1 MRAQSQ
7 RSSKNHNRQTE
18 QNSPGHQ
25 ESADIVLIYPYYY
38 THAPQAMLF
47 HPLGIARLAAIL
59 RSRGMRVRVIDGT
72 FGRHQAVI
80 SEIVDARPRIVGI
93 YAMLSMSENALAIG
107 RDIRRR
113 LPEILLVS
121 GGPLPT
127 LQPDD
132 FLPVFDAVF
141 GGEADASFPDFCRD
155 YLAAG
160 CRPDDVFR
168 KLNHPQTYPGIHYR
182 NPGDGMPVSSKPVPS
197 DETRLDELPLPDR
210 SDYDHATYQKFWI
223 EREGFSLAGI
233 MTSYGCP
240 FDCEFCSKPV
250 FGADFRQCRMDKV
263 FEEIKDIKDRG
274 YEGLWIADDCFSLD
288 PAYTRHFC
296 RRMIAEKMD
305 MNWFCLSR
313 VDRMTPADIDL
324 WQAAGC
330 RKVFFGLE
338 SGSNDVLQLM
348 NKKTTT
354 QAAEKTIHRF
364 AQSNIRTAGFFMVG
378 YPGETYDT
386 IETTFQ
392 WALSLPL
399 DEISFTVPYPLPGT
413 RLYERVTPKQEATD
427 WQYENENR
435 LVFQSEFDEAYLR
448 KRIDRVYQQFNA
460 ARGRADTVNADQTG
474 IAAAGGTGNTGV

>member
-1 MRAQSQ
+1 MRVQSHQSQ
-7 RSSKNHNRQTE
+7 KEHHRQ
-18 QNSPGHQ
+18 QDPDGNGPH
-25 ESADIVLIYPYYY
+25 ESADIVLIYPYFY

-72 FGRHQAVI
+72 FSRHETIV
-80 SEIVDARPRIVGI
+80 SEIIRARPRIVGI
-93 YAMLSMSENALAIG
+93 YAMLSMSENAMAIG
-107 RDIRRR
+107 RDIRRM

-127 LQPDD
+127 LRPEQ
-132 FLPVFDAVF
+132 FLPAFDAVF
-141 GGEADASFPDFCRD
+141 RGEADASFPDFCRD

-160 CRPDDVFR
+160 RLPEDAFSGW
-168 KLNHPQTYPGIHYR
+168 NHPEKYPGIYYHH
-182 NPGDGMPVSSKPVPS
+182 PQSSMPVSSMPEPS
-197 DETRLDELPLPDR
+197 GETRLNGLPLPDR
-210 SDYDHATYQKFWI
+210 SDYDHSSYQKFWLK
-223 EREGFSLAGI
+223 REGWSLAGI

-250 FGADFRQCRMDKV
+250 FGAYFRQCRMDKI
-263 FEEIKDIKDRG
+263 FEEINDIRDRG
-274 YEGLWIADDCFSLD
+274 YQGLWIADDCFSLD
-288 PAYTRHFC
+288 PEYTRNFC

-305 MNWFCLSR
+305 MKWFCLCR
-313 VDRMTPADIDL
+313 VDRMDPADIDL

-330 RKVFFGLE
+330 RKVFLGLE
-338 SGSNDVLQLM
+338 SGSNDILKLM
-348 NKKTTT
+348 NKKTTI

-364 AQSNIRTAGFFMVG
+364 AKSNIRTAGFFMVG
-378 YPGETYDT
+378 YPGETYET

-413 RLYERVTPKQEATD
+413 RLYERVARMEEAAD

-435 LVFQSEFDEAYLR
+435 LVFQSEFDEAYLK
-448 KRIDRVYQQFNA
+448 KRIDDVYRQFNA
-460 ARGRADTVNADQTG
+460 ARGRADVPDPAGTVKTE
-474 IAAAGGTGNTGV
+474 IAADH